1 MMNAIAIPVLET
13 KVGQWKAWIQE
24 CLGPRREEFDDFNER
39 MGLTLHRAWL
49 MQSRQGP
56 QVIVLFDGPGADNF
70 LQKMATSQAPFDR
83 WFRERVSAIHDID
96 LSTPDI
102 LSPAELFLDWQAP
115 RYAFAEIEGQ

>member
-1 MMNAIAIPVLET
+1 MMNAIAVPVLET
-13 KVGQWKAWIQE
+13 KVDQWKAWVQE
-24 CLGPRREEFDDFNER
+24 CMGPRREEFDDFNER

-56 QVIVLFDGPGADNF
+56 QVIVLFDGPGANNF
-70 LQKMATSQAPFDR
+70 LQKMATSQGPFDR
-83 WFRERVSAIHDID
+83 WFRERVSALHDID

-115 RYAFAEIEGQ
+115 RYAFAEIEG

>member
-1 MMNAIAIPVLET
+1 MMNAIAVPVLET
-13 KVGQWKAWIQE
+13 KVDQWKAWIQE

-56 QVIVLFDGPGADNF
+56 QVIVLFDGPGANDF
-70 LQKMATSQAPFDR
+70 LQKMATSQGPFDR
-83 WFRERVSAIHDID
+83 WFRERVSEIHDID
-96 LSTPDI
+96 LSIPDI

>member
-1 MMNAIAIPVLET
+1 MMNAIAVPVLET
-13 KVGQWKAWIQE
+13 KVDQWKAWVQE
-24 CLGPRREEFDDFNER
+24 CMGPRREEFDDFNER

-56 QVIVLFDGPGADNF
+56 QVIVLFDGPGANNF
-70 LQKMATSQAPFDR
+70 LQKMATSQTPFDR

-102 LSPAELFLDWQAP
+102 LGPAELFLDWQAP
-115 RYAFAEIEGQ
+115 RYAFAEIEG